1 MLQEKIKYSIELLK
15 KSEKLALSMSEKG
28 FYLAFSGGKDS
39 QCLYH
44 IAKMAGVKF
53 EAHFNLTTLDPPEL
67 VHFIKDNYP
76 DVIIERPPLSFLQLC
91 IKNKMLPTTR
101 TRFCCAVLKE
111 QGGAGTVTLIGIR
124 NQESARRSARKEF
137 ETKRGKFVGTLDQF
151 NRYKETEINCV
162 KGKDKI
168 LISPIINWTNN
179 DVWTFIRS
187 NKIPYCKLYDEG
199 YTRIGCL
206 FCPMSSI
213 KSTRRD
219 ERRYPKYKKAVL
231 RTINKMLE
239 MGYFSKLSDQF
250 ENLTA
255 DDIYEA
261 WISKEKFVGF
271 LTKKR
276 DQFNIF

>member
-1 MLQEKIKYSIELLK
+1 MLKDKIEYSISLLK
-15 KSEKLALSMSEKG
+15 KAEKLALTMSDKG

-53 EAHFNLTTLDPPEL
+53 EAHFSLTTFDPPEL

-76 DVIIERPPLSFLQLC
+76 DVIIERPPLYFLQLC
-91 IKNKMLPTTR
+91 IKKKMLPTMR
-101 TRFCCAVLKE
+101 VRFCCAVLKE

-124 NQESARRSARKEF
+124 NQESARRSGRKEV
-137 ETKRGKFVGTLDQF
+137 ETKGGKFVGTLDQF

-168 LISPIINWTNN
+168 LISPIISWTNN

-206 FCPMSSI
+206 FCPMSSL
-213 KSTRRD
+213 KSIRRD
-219 ERRYPKYKKAVL
+219 EIRFPKYKIALIK
-231 RTINKMLE
+231 TIDKMLKN
-239 MGYFSKLSDQF
+239 GCYSDLSDQF

-255 DDIYEA
+255 NDLYEA
-261 WISKEKFVGF
+261 WISKEKLVGF